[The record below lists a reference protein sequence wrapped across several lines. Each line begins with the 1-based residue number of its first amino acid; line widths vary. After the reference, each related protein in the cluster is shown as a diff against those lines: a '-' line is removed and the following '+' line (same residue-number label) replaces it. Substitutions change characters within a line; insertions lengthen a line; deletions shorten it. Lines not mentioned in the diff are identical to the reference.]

1 MDDLHIDLYA
11 FFAVAEVA
19 VVLLAVAAAFF
30 LRSRVLSG
38 RVQTL
43 QRQLQ
48 RAQEVPEPVTYD
60 QYLRDAIIRNEA
72 IVEQAAVAE
81 DDAERKA
88 AELLRMRKQFLE
100 LELAAHALDN
110 NPVQFQ
116 DTLAAGLSELIEQL
130 RPAAETVEV
139 SAAEEPSIAVS
150 AAPPAVSPNSDAGRV
165 TRDTHDDE
173 FDRLKQVI
181 NNQQDAVAALRAEL
195 KAREAD
201 IQDLDTI
208 LGKLDEYEQHDLE
221 LQQCLKVL
229 ERENQRL
236 KAVRSGDDQ
245 SRSVS
250 GEGMKPA
257 QLLGLKNMIGN
268 QQKTIA
274 NLQDLIREL
283 APEASKAADLEAAIL
298 SIQRANQEL
307 NSCVAVL
314 EDENA
319 MLRAELEAVNAQ
331 LDSQETAGRTDVAE
345 PDVALA
351 EPDVSVDDDADTG
364 DAMAGQLSVNEEK
377 QQLEI
382 KVQELEA
389 LLEFKDAAI
398 EELEKQYNT
407 LESKYLA
414 LTGEK

>member
-48 RAQEVPEPVTYD
+48 RAQEVPEPVAYD

-298 SIQRANQEL
+298 SIQRANREL
-307 NSCVAVL
+307 NSCVAVP

-331 LDSQETAGRTDVAE
+331 LDRQETAGRTDVAE

-364 DAMAGQLSVNEEK
+364 DAMAGQLSVNEKK

>member
-1 MDDLHIDLYA
+1 MDELQIGIYTL
-11 FFAVAEVA
+11 FAIGEVA
-19 VVLLAVAAAFF
+19 VVLLAVAVAFF
-30 LRSRVLSG
+30 LRSKTLSG
-38 RVQTL
+38 RVQAL
-43 QRQLQ
+43 QRQLKK
-48 RAQEVPEPVTYD
+48 AEDVPEPVTYD
-60 QYLRDAIIRNEA
+60 QYLRDEIIRNEA
-72 IVEQAAVAE
+72 FVEQAAAAQ

-88 AELLRMRKQFLE
+88 GELLGMRKQFLE
-100 LELAAHALDN
+100 LELAAHALDK

-116 DTLAAGLSELIEQL
+116 DTLAAGMSELIERL
-130 RPAAETVEV
+130 RPAPESVAVTVAGMPSAEAST
-139 SAAEEPSIAVS
+139 PPKAVS
-150 AAPPAVSPNSDAGRV
+150 AKADAARES
-165 TRDTHDDE
+165 RDTHDEE
-173 FDRLKQVI
+173 FGRLKQVI
-181 NNQQDAVAALRAEL
+181 NNQQDAMAALRAEL

-208 LGKLDEYEQHDLE
+208 LSKLDEYEQHDVE

-236 KAVRSGDDQ
+236 KTARSTGRSGEKTD
-245 SRSVS
+245 
-250 GEGMKPA
+250 GMQPA
-257 QLLGLKNMIGN
+257 QLTGLKNMIGS

-274 NLQDLIREL
+274 NLQSLIREL
-283 APEASKAADLEAAIL
+283 APEASKAAELEAAIN

-331 LDSQETAGRTDVAE
+331 LDREEAAREALVKEPGVAVTE
-345 PDVALA
+345 PDASANSEADSGGAVAGGLS
-351 EPDVSVDDDADTG
+351 PD
-364 DAMAGQLSVNEEK
+364 EEK
-377 QQLEI
+377 HQLEI

-389 LLEFKDAAI
+389 LVEFKDAAI
-398 EELEKQYNT
+398 EELEKQYNR

>member
-181 NNQQDAVAALRAEL
+181 NNQQDAMAALRAEL

-236 KAVRSGDDQ
+236 KAVRSGDHQ

-331 LDSQETAGRTDVAE
+331 LDRQETAGRTDVAE

>member
-48 RAQEVPEPVTYD
+48 RAQEVPEPVAYD
-60 QYLRDAIIRNEA
+60 QYLRDAIIRNGA

-236 KAVRSGDDQ
+236 KAVRSGDHQ

-331 LDSQETAGRTDVAE
+331 LDRQETAGRTDVAE

-364 DAMAGQLSVNEEK
+364 DAMAGQLSVNEKK

>member
-298 SIQRANQEL
+298 SIQRANREL

-364 DAMAGQLSVNEEK
+364 DAMAGQLSVNEKK

>member
-181 NNQQDAVAALRAEL
+181 NNQQDAMAALRAEL

-236 KAVRSGDDQ
+236 KAVRSGDHQ

-298 SIQRANQEL
+298 SIQRANREL

-364 DAMAGQLSVNEEK
+364 DAMAGQLSVNEKK

>member
-48 RAQEVPEPVTYD
+48 RAQEVPEPVAYD

-298 SIQRANQEL
+298 SIQRANREL

-364 DAMAGQLSVNEEK
+364 DAMAGQLSVNEKK

>member
-48 RAQEVPEPVTYD
+48 RAQEVPEPVAYD

-236 KAVRSGDDQ
+236 KAVRSGDHQ

-331 LDSQETAGRTDVAE
+331 LDRQETAGRTDVAE

-364 DAMAGQLSVNEEK
+364 DAMAGQLSVNEKK